1 MNNNNNGILLIII
14 LTTLFFFY
22 KKYWNTN
29 EKTTETITEKNI
41 ETFIGTKRI
50 ATDLDHKRAVK
61 YAMQKM
67 CEKGGYAWIQGADEF
82 TYDCKHTQQ
91 TCMRESVYPTQKDAV
106 PQYYEWRD
114 RNSPEA
120 KEAGLSGEEYGT
132 GRTISGSFADQDIIN
147 SEQVGGV
154 CIIGNEPFRDFC
166 EGELLRYDTSD
177 GKCYTTKE
185 YCNPRLLAFC
195 NGDCFE
201 TPTTKIV
208 SSVFGTNIGRL
219 LGSVTADALITKA
232 VCGQEIGASD
242 LGGLGVVTSYGEIDR
257 QYKRSQE
264 IKQQQKERKSQS

>member
-29 EKTTETITEKNI
+29 TIFEKNK

-67 CEKGGYAWIQGADEF
+67 CEKGGYAWIQGGDEF
-82 TYDCKHTQQ
+82 TYDCKHKKE
-91 TCMRESVYPTQKDAV
+91 TCLRESVYPTQKDAV

-114 RNSPEA
+114 SNSSEA

-132 GRTISGSFADQDIIN
+132 GRTISGSFADQDTIN
-147 SEQVGGV
+147 SEKVGGI

-185 YCNPRLLAFC
+185 YCGPRLLAFC

-201 TPTTKIV
+201 TPGTKVI

-219 LGSVTADALITKA
+219 AGIMGGDYYITRLACGEKAEDIVTSTA
-232 VCGQEIGASD
+232 
-242 LGGLGVVTSYGEIDR
+242 TSYGQVDT